1 MSDHSVPSVS
11 AETRTGP
18 LDRSL
23 LIGLG
28 VLALL
33 ALMPVLSPFFGG
45 DYMLS
50 LVIKAMIF
58 AIAAISL
65 DLLLGY
71 GGLVSFGHA
80 AFLGIGAYVTGIAL
94 QEGIYGAVPIL
105 GLVLLV
111 CGGFALITGA
121 ISLRTTGVYFIMIT
135 LAFGQMVYF
144 SLTSLSYYG
153 GDDGLTLWDTPEVFG
168 HYLFQS
174 GSGLF
179 FSTLILLALTWVIV
193 WRLAMSR
200 FGRVLRAAKQ
210 NPVRVG
216 SLGYN
221 VFLYR
226 LIAYVIAGMLAGVAG
241 FLTACHAEFISPST
255 TSWQISGHLIIMV
268 VLGGMGTRN
277 GALLGA
283 LFVVLVEEILSQ
295 ITHDWRLI
303 FGPLLV
309 LIVLFSKGGLSG
321 LFKGRGEAK

>member
-1 MSDHSVPSVS
+1 MSELPVPDLAPVN
-11 AETRTGP
+11 RGP
-18 LDRSL
+18 LDRSMM
-23 LIGLG
+23 IGLI
-28 VLALL
+28 VLGLL
-33 ALMPVLSPFFGG
+33 AIMPLLSPILGG

-65 DLLLGY
+65 DLVLGY
-71 GGLVSFGHA
+71 GGMVSFGHA
-80 AFLGIGAYVTGIAL
+80 VFLGIGAYVTGIAL
-94 QEGIYGAVPIL
+94 QEGVYGAFPIL
-105 GLVLLV
+105 ALVLLIS
-111 CGGFALITGA
+111 GAFALITGA

-135 LAFGQMVYF
+135 LAFAQMVYF

-168 HYLFQS
+168 MYLFQT

-179 FSTLILLALTWVIV
+179 YSTLVLLALIWFFV

-210 NPVRVG
+210 NPTRVG

-221 VFLYR
+221 VFVYR
-226 LIAYVIAGMLAGVAG
+226 LIAYVISGMLAGVAG
-241 FLTACHAEFISPST
+241 FLLACQAEFISPST

-268 VLGGMGTRN
+268 VLGGLATRN
-277 GALLGA
+277 GPLLGA
-283 LFVVLVEEILSQ
+283 LFVVLIEEILSQ

-309 LIVLFSKGGLSG
+309 LIVLFSKGGLAG
-321 LFKGRGEAK
+321 LLKNKRATG